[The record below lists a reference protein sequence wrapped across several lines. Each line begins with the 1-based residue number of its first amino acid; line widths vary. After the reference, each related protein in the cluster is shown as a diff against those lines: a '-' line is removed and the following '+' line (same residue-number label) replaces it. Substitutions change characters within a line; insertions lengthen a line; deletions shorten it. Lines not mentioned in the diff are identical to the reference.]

1 MLTQKGFLPR
11 SPGDF
16 IGQVRNRFFQ
26 PISPLASETSLRS
39 RLFNILVLS
48 ELFLFLLALP
58 ATFLLDDA
66 TRTFSATILFFGGA
80 ALTFAIAK
88 SGRYRLAAWVNL
100 GGVLLGLLYYNLDRP
115 SDSIYLVYLDFRASC
130 ILLVFPVLIAGI
142 VVPARESLAILV
154 VALVAL
160 VALGVQSVPYDP
172 TLGAGQFSFYGRL
185 FRLPFA
191 IIFVVG
197 LSALVFERKVLK
209 LCVRLSRRHFHLKE
223 MAAGLDTEVHT
234 SEKLVDEIRDTL
246 VSLKGIF
253 EEYQALLG
261 YQETATQAIREG
273 QSQLRQSNQ
282 QVKMML
288 GQAHEVIN
296 DSLAIVVQRGE
307 AIRTNSAVYN
317 RLQQLLELISHSVE
331 ELSLAA
337 VQIEQVVG
345 SISEIA
351 EETNLLALNASIEA
365 AGHLE
370 QGRRFTM
377 VASEVYRLAVRS
389 REAAEEVRQ
398 VASEVQGGV
407 VSLAKASSQG
417 RDYAQKLAHT
427 ARSAPASVEQL
438 TGLMSGL
445 VRNSS
450 NVFESLQELQNNL
463 GGLLAAMTQSI
474 ATNEPSPAPVQALI
488 ESNQGLL
495 ENLTGMSGVSVAAPS
510 PAPVSAKDL
519 PVASSGKA
527 VRPFQFFQKFYRT
540 WLNSSAGGPRP
551 IAARRRQARLL
562 DTLSGSYCVFLAAY
576 FVVSI
581 VTRFDIINIL
591 PSAFFLVLLLLV
603 YSFNKIGATHY
614 ALLAFFG
621 SNFLFYTVAVVSQ
634 PTQFDTLDFIRTGGA
649 LFCIS
654 IVVAV
659 ILTNLRWV
667 VWLTLLGMAWTAAL
681 AFICI
686 SQPFA
691 GILELLIYPW
701 SIQAAVGL
709 LAGIISLNVTHLSNR
724 IEEQNRRIAVT
735 YRKAQL
741 KKRRVVALS
750 RQLTAGL
757 QETRQIFE
765 REARLAG
772 FYFEALTELTEQ
784 VEAHARE
791 TARQG
796 GSIRQ
801 IGQTVTNAL
810 EQVKA
815 LVRDADEGQ
824 RILLDFQGGVGEI
837 ASNSEALK
845 IHAGEIGQIFELITA
860 VADEIDLLAL
870 NATLEAAQARESGK
884 RFGAVAGEIQRLAGR
899 ARQTGARVQ
908 SVISNVQEAVSL
920 CALLTGRG
928 LSELFILAESASEMT
943 FSARTVIEVVG
954 AGQKMVNLLEVSAQ
968 QQSDLLEQL
977 NRHLR
982 EFRYTTVRFR
992 PKIQSGFDYLSRLDE
1007 LAQSLGRAGQPSA
1020 SGESAELSPVEEL
1033 V

>member
-1 MLTQKGFLPR
+1 MLTQKGFVPR
-11 SPGDF
+11 SLGDF
-16 IGQVRNRFFQ
+16 ISQVRNRYFQ
-26 PISPLASETSLRS
+26 PISPPASETSLRS

-58 ATFLLDDA
+58 ATFLLDNA
-66 TRTFSATILFFGGA
+66 TRSFSATILFFGGA
-80 ALTFAIAK
+80 GLTFAIAK
-88 SGRYRLAAWVNL
+88 SGRYHLAAWVNL
-100 GGVLLGLLYYNLDRP
+100 GGVLLGLLYYNLDRSP
-115 SDSIYLVYLDFRASC
+115 DSTYLVYLDFRSSC
-130 ILLVFPVLIAGI
+130 ILLIFPVLIAGV
-142 VVPARESLAILV
+142 VVPARGSLAITVVGLV
-154 VALVAL
+154 VLGV
-160 VALGVQSVPYDP
+160 VGVQSVPYSP
-172 TLGAGQFSFYGRL
+172 VFGLGQFPFYTRL

-191 IIFVVG
+191 IIVVMS
-197 LSALVFERKVLK
+197 LSTLVFERKVLK
-209 LCVRLSRRHFHLKE
+209 LCVRLCSRHLRLKE
-223 MAAGLDTEVHT
+223 MAAGLDSEVHT
-234 SEKLVDEIRDTL
+234 SEKLVEEIHATL
-246 VSLKGIF
+246 VSLETIF
-253 EEYQALLG
+253 EEYRDLLNL
-261 YQETATQAIREG
+261 QETATQDIRDW

-282 QVKMML
+282 QVAMML
-288 GQAHEVIN
+288 GQANEVIN

-307 AIRTNSAVYN
+307 VIRTNSAVYN

-345 SISEIA
+345 SISEVA

-389 REAAEEVRQ
+389 RDAAEEVRQ
-398 VASEVQGGV
+398 IASEVQGGV

-417 RDYAQKLAHT
+417 RDNAQKLAHN
-427 ARSAPASVEQL
+427 ARSAPVSVEQL
-438 TGLMSGL
+438 TGLMSSL

-450 NVFESLQELQNNL
+450 TVFEGLRDLQNNL
-463 GGLLAAMTQSI
+463 GSLLASMTRSI
-474 ATNEPSPAPVQALI
+474 ATDEPSPVPVQTLL
-488 ESNQGLL
+488 ECNQGLQHL
-495 ENLTGMSGVSVAAPS
+495 VGMSEAAVAAPTF
-510 PAPVSAKDL
+510 PAVSAKDL
-519 PVASSGKA
+519 PVASSGRTA
-527 VRPFQFFQKFYRT
+527 RLFRIFQKLYRT
-540 WLNSSAGGPRP
+540 WLNSSSDGLRP
-551 IAARRRQARLL
+551 IAARRRQSRLL
-562 DTLSGSYCVFLAAY
+562 DTLSVSYCVFLAAY

-581 VTRFDIINIL
+581 LTRFDIISIL

-603 YSFNKIGATHY
+603 YSFNKIGATNY

-621 SNFLFYTVAVVSQ
+621 SNYLFYTVVVFSQ
-634 PTQFDTLDFIRTGGA
+634 PTQFDRLDFIRTGGA
-649 LFCIS
+649 LFCVS

-667 VWLTLLGMAWTAAL
+667 VWVTLLCMAWTAAL

-686 SQPFA
+686 TLPF
-691 GILELLIYPW
+691 GEIMRLLIYPL

-709 LAGIISLNVTHLSNR
+709 LAGVICLNVTNLSNR

-735 YRKAQL
+735 HRRTQL
-741 KKRRVVALS
+741 KKRRFFALS
-750 RQLTAGL
+750 QQLAAGL
-757 QETRQIFE
+757 QEIRQVFEGETRF
-765 REARLAG
+765 AG
-772 FYFEALTELTEQ
+772 LYLEALTELTEQ
-784 VEAHARE
+784 VETHARA

-801 IGQTVTNAL
+801 IGQSVTNAL

-815 LVRDADEGQ
+815 LVRETDEGQ

-845 IHAGEIGQIFELITA
+845 IHAGEIGQVFELITA

-870 NATLEAAQARESGK
+870 NATLEAAQAREAGK

-920 CALLTGRG
+920 CALLTERG
-928 LSELFILAESASEMT
+928 HSELSILTESASET
-943 FSARTVIEVVG
+943 TLSARTVIEVVG
-954 AGQKMVNLLEVSAQ
+954 AGQKMVNLLEISAQ
-968 QQSDLLEQL
+968 QQTDMLEQL

-982 EFRYTTVRFR
+982 EFRYTTARFR
-992 PKIQSGFDYLSRLDE
+992 PKIQGGFDYLRHLDE
-1007 LAQSLGRAGQPSA
+1007 LAESLGRSTQPTTFI
-1020 SGESAELSPVEEL
+1020 EPAELSPVEEL